1 MIQHYG
7 ESFYPGLL
15 FTEES
20 ARKVKRRDPNRIR
33 PKENCFMFRFFDREE
48 GEMGGKKVSSEAF
61 NYSPKYFV
69 AGKVFSLAD
78 VKDGKLGGD
87 VKILITNMEVNHH
100 SHVIKTQIGNIQ
112 EIEKKDFVVLRGK
125 VVPASKLMK

>member
-1 MIQHYG
+1 
-7 ESFYPGLL
+7 
-15 FTEES
+15 
-20 ARKVKRRDPNRIR
+20 
-33 PKENCFMFRFFDREE
+33 
-48 GEMGGKKVSSEAF
+48 MGGKKVSSEAF